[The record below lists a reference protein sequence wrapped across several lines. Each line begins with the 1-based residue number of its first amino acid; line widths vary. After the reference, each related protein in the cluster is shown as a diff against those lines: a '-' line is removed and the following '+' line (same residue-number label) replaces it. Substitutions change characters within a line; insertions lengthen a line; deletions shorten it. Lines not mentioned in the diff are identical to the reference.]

1 MQAVMPDQPPALEG
15 VRHEYPT
22 VAGQRVHVA
31 LAGPDDGPPVLL
43 VHGWPQNWWVWRKVI
58 PALAREHRIIAPDL
72 PGFGWSDAPAGAYEK
87 EELASRLLTL
97 LDELGVER
105 TTWIGHDWGG
115 WIGFLTALR
124 APERIE
130 RMLAL
135 AIPHFWAPPSVKQT
149 VALLAYQVPISLP
162 VLGPRVA
169 DPMAR
174 RILQVGRGA
183 ERLSAEDVDR
193 FASHIPPHVTVAMY
207 RTLLTREVASVRR
220 GRYSR
225 QTLEVP
231 TTVLYGS
238 RDAITRDIP
247 AGPVAG
253 QPQLHVEF
261 LDGPAHWI
269 PEQRPEAVIQ
279 WL

>member
-1 MQAVMPDQPPALEG
+1 MDDDAACDRDDQQDDCEYEKHGLSLLGFRNSCGCSPVLPEHALPQHEPRMQAVMPDHPPALEG
-15 VRHEYPT
+15 VRHEYPI
-22 VAGQRVHVA
+22 VDGHRVHVA
-31 LAGPDDGPPVLL
+31 LAGPDDAPPVLL

-58 PALAREHRIIAPDL
+58 PALAPEHRIIAPDL
-72 PGFGWSDAPAGAYEK
+72 PGFGWSDAPPGAYEK

-135 AIPHFWAPPSVKQT
+135 AIPPFWAPQSVKQT

-174 RILQVGRGA
+174 RILQIGRGA
-183 ERLSAEDVDR
+183 DRLSSEDVDR
-193 FASHIPPHVTVAMY
+193 FASHIPP
-207 RTLLTREVASVRR
+207 
-220 GRYSR
+220 
-225 QTLEVP
+225 
-231 TTVLYGS
+231 
-238 RDAITRDIP
+238 
-247 AGPVAG
+247 
-253 QPQLHVEF
+253 
-261 LDGPAHWI
+261 
-269 PEQRPEAVIQ
+269 
-279 WL
+279 